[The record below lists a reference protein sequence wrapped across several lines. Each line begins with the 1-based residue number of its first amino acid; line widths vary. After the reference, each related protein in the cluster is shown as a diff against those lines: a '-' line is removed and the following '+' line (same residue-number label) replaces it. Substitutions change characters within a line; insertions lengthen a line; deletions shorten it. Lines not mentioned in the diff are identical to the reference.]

1 MAKVTTR
8 RRQAAA
14 ETESGGDIFAHF
26 ERHGRSLNDGQP
38 VVTSRK
44 DGEDNT
50 ALLERISRLEGR
62 LEEANNRPQY
72 VPVQQQQQTVARVTA
87 KDVKFDPTGLPD
99 PLEDKDKYN
108 TELALRIN
116 AAMQA
121 QAEAV
126 RQEVTQKFQGEGAS
140 ERLWQG
146 FTKQHSEWADYPELV
161 ETVAVR
167 VTQEAIAKGIDPQKY
182 MFQNTDAFYADV
194 ARQLND
200 RYGAVVEGREDNGF
214 VQPDRLPG
222 QRQRRQDPNED
233 DGRAVATFGGQ
244 ESGGRYTQRRSAD
257 NEGPGMIEDLHA
269 IQKKMGIF

>member
-8 RRQAAA
+8 RRQQPA
-14 ETESGGDIFAHF
+14 EQPQNDDIFAHF
-26 ERHGRSLNDGQP
+26 ERHGRSLNEDATQTRKEAPDAGQ
-38 VVTSRK
+38 
-44 DGEDNT
+44 T
-50 ALLERISRLEGR
+50 ALLERISKLEGS
-62 LEEANNRPQY
+62 LEEARSSRQWAAPQAAERP
-72 VPVQQQQQTVARVTA
+72 VARVAA

-121 QAEAV
+121 QAQAV
-126 RQEVTQKFQGEGAS
+126 REEVTSKFQGEGAS
-140 ERLWQG
+140 ERLWNG
-146 FTKQHSEWADYPELV
+146 FTKEHSEWAEYPELV

-182 MFQNTDAFYADV
+182 MFQNTSAFYADV
-194 ARQLND
+194 AKQLND
-200 RYGAVVEGREDNGF
+200 RYGAVIESDGES
-214 VQPDRLPG
+214 P
-222 QRQRRQDPNED
+222 RRRAEPRDPNED

-244 ESGGRYTQRRSAD
+244 ESGGRPAQRRSAE

-269 IQKKMGIF
+269 IQRKMGLF

>member
-1 MAKVTTR
+1 MARVTTR
-8 RRQAAA
+8 RRQPAA

-26 ERHGRSLNDGQP
+26 ERHGRSLNDGTPATPAQKTE
-38 VVTSRK
+38 V
-44 DGEDNT
+44 DNA
-50 ALLERISRLEGR
+50 ALIERISRLEGS
-62 LEEANNRPQY
+62 LEEARARGPY
-72 VPVQQQQQTVARVTA
+72 AAPAAPAQTQTRVAA

-146 FTKQHSEWADYPELV
+146 FTKQHSEWAEYPELV

-167 VTQEAIAKGIDPQKY
+167 VTQDAIAKGIDPQKY
-182 MFQNTDAFYADV
+182 MFQNTEAFYADV
-194 ARQLND
+194 AKQLND
-200 RYGAVVEGREDNGF
+200 RYGAVVDGDRREPGE
-214 VQPDRLPG
+214 RRG
-222 QRQRRQDPNED
+222 QRQTDPNED

-244 ESGGRYTQRRSAD
+244 ESGGRYSQRRSAE

-269 IQKKMGIF
+269 IQRKMGIF

>member
-1 MAKVTTR
+1 MARVTTR
-8 RRQAAA
+8 RRQPAT
-14 ETESGGDIFAHF
+14 ESESGGDIFAHF
-26 ERHGRSLNDGQP
+26 ERHGRSLNDGTAPTPAQKTE
-38 VVTSRK
+38 V
-44 DGEDNT
+44 DNA
-50 ALLERISRLEGR
+50 ALIERISRLEGS
-62 LEEANNRPQY
+62 LEEARARGPYAAPAQPAQN
-72 VPVQQQQQTVARVTA
+72 QTRVAA

-108 TELALRIN
+108 SELAIRIN
-116 AAMQA
+116 AAMAA

-140 ERLWQG
+140 ERLWNG

-167 VTQEAIAKGIDPQKY
+167 VTQDAIAKGIDPQKY
-182 MFQNTDAFYADV
+182 MFQNTEAFYADV
-194 ARQLND
+194 AKQLND

-214 VQPDRLPG
+214 VQPDRLPRR
-222 QRQRRQDPNED
+222 QRQTDPNED

-244 ESGGRYTQRRSAD
+244 ESGGRYSQRRSAE